1 LDLLQA
7 EIKGKFKIEFVS
19 HLKKS
24 QNLNSIRPAWNY
36 KNIVSFLQKQIQD
49 NDKLE
54 LKMLHFSSIQVL
66 MIRLTIGMN

>member
-1 LDLLQA
+1 LFQA
-7 EIKGKFKIEFVS
+7 EIKGKSVS

-24 QNLNSIRPAWNY
+24 QNLNLYVLPGIGY
-36 KNIVSFLQKQIQD
+36 KNIVFTKKQIQD

-54 LKMLHFSSIQVL
+54 LKMLFSQVL